1 MRLQKKYP
9 WVFAFKKFHRRTFS
23 GLRAVQ
29 ELLHYQTK
37 KPAASGTYMAMIE
50 FTPNGLYCSRAQVF
64 IDPWRPVS
72 KAIITHAHSDH
83 AYAGHS
89 LYLCTKETVPL
100 LKHRLG
106 SHIKTQGL
114 AYNTSITLNGVR
126 ISFHPAGH
134 IYGSAQIRLEYKGE
148 IWVISGDYK
157 TENDTISRPIEV
169 QKCHTFITESTFG
182 LPAFQWKPQNQ
193 IFTEINDWWRDNAQK
208 GIVSVISAYSLGK
221 AQRIIKHLDRNIGPV
236 FTHGAIENTHD
247 VLRREGLAIPHGLP
261 VTDGGKPE
269 RFQNG
274 IIIAPPSAMGSA
286 WMKRFGVYEE
296 AVASGWMAV
305 RGIKRR
311 RNVSRGF
318 ILSDHADWQGLN
330 QVIRETGASR
340 ILVTHGFSD
349 IFSKWLQE
357 QGLESRVIET
367 EFSGEEA
374 SDQV

>member
-1 MRLQKKYP
+1 M
-9 WVFAFKKFHRRTFS
+9 V
-23 GLRAVQ
+23 
-29 ELLHYQTK
+29 
-37 KPAASGTYMAMIE
+37 MIE
-50 FTPNGLYCSRAQVF
+50 FTPKGLFCPRAQVY
-64 IDPWRPVS
+64 IDPWKPVE

-83 AYAGHS
+83 AYAGHLS
-89 LYLCTKETVPL
+89 YLCTKETVPL

-114 AYNTSITLNGVR
+114 EYNTTITLNGVR

-134 IYGSAQIRLEYKGE
+134 IYGSAQIRLEYRGE

-182 LPAFQWKPQNQ
+182 LPAFQWKPQHQ
-193 IFTEINDWWRDNAQK
+193 VFTEINDWWRNNKQK
-208 GIVSVISAYSLGK
+208 GVVSVISAYSLGK
-221 AQRIIKHLDRNIGPV
+221 AQRIIKHLDSRIGPI

-247 VLRREGLAIPHGLP
+247 VLRREGLDIPHGLP

-269 RFQNG
+269 QFQNG
-274 IIIAPPSAMGSA
+274 IVIAPPAAMGSA
-286 WMKRFGVYEE
+286 WTKRFGLYEE

-311 RNVSRGF
+311 RNVSQGF

-349 IFSKWLQE
+349 IFSRWLQE

-367 EFSGEEA
+367 EFSGDEA
-374 SDQV
+374 PEQA